1 MKYNWGPSIIIDPL
15 DIFHKTKL
23 YQKIFFMSE
32 MIGEGQ
38 AVENARFGCR
48 IHY

>member
-23 YQKIFFMSE
+23 YQKIFFMSVYE
-32 MIGEGQ
+32 VKISWQCLGL
-38 AVENARFGCR
+38 VSC
-48 IHY
+48 